1 MRRPVDSPALT
12 EVSAVLEALS
22 NATAAVEDN
31 LLSCLVVMGEPDA
44 QVTVDAWVD
53 QFVDL
58 LRAVDEVTGQHL
70 STLSRVSTR
79 LADQDTGDQDSVDLN
94 TVEQHDASRLHHD
107 STLPAAHR

>member
-1 MRRPVDSPALT
+1 MRRPVDSPVLT
-12 EVSAVLEALS
+12 EVSAVLEGLS
-22 NATAAVEDN
+22 DTTAAVEDN

-53 QFVDL
+53 QVVDL

-79 LADQDTGDQDSVDLN
+79 LGDQN
-94 TVEQHDASRLHHD
+94 TGEQHTGEQHDASRQHRD